1 MVERKRGDIIEG
13 RLCRM
18 LHDLVKIQ
26 AKGLGE
32 QEEFREEGRREVTL

>member
-1 MVERKRGDIIEG
+1 
-13 RLCRM
+13 M

-32 QEEFREEGRREVTL
+32 QEEEDLGKEGRREVTL